1 MIQELFVYPIKS
13 CRGIK
18 IQSTKVLKNGFEFDR
33 NWMIVDEKNIF
44 LSQRKLPQMALISVE
59 LKPEK
64 LRLSF
69 PGFTSIEIDLDY
81 MGEIISCT
89 VWKSNVRCYK
99 YSSEINNWL
108 SQCLGVNCSLV
119 KIESHDARIYKLSTR
134 ELPYEVTFADSAP
147 VLIANR
153 KSFDAFTHGK
163 LNSTEILRL
172 RPNII
177 VETPVAFEE
186 FQWKHLQSKSVGF
199 EVLGPCTRCT
209 LIEVDQN
216 TGEKG
221 LKFFKSLSDFLKEN
235 GHAGAVDFGMKLIPK
250 SEGFLAQGDE
260 IRMSLKA

>member
-1 MIQELFVYPIKS
+1 MIQELYVYPIKS

-33 NWMIVDEKNIF
+33 NWMIVDEKNVF
-44 LSQRKLPQMALISVE
+44 LSQRKLPQMAVISVE

-69 PGFTSIEIDLDY
+69 PGFTSIEIDLQFTA
-81 MGEIISCT
+81 ELISCT
-89 VWKSNVRCYK
+89 VWNSNILCHK

-108 SQCLGVNCSLV
+108 SQCLAVNCSLV
-119 KIESHDARIYKLSTR
+119 KIGSHDARIYKSPSR

-163 LNSTEILRL
+163 SNSNEILRL
-172 RPNII
+172 RPNIV
-177 VETPVAFEE
+177 VETSVAFEE
-186 FQWKHLQSKSVGF
+186 FQWKHLHSQSVGF
-199 EVLGPCTRCT
+199 DVLGPCTRCT
-209 LIEVDQN
+209 LIDVDQN

-235 GHAGAVDFGMKLIPK
+235 GHAGNVDFGMKLIPK
-250 SEGFLAQGDE
+250 SIGYLAQGDV
-260 IRMSLKA
+260 ISIM